1 MKIALVAICSEL
13 DARYYALEWI
23 KYHKHIGFDDIF
35 IYLNNVDKQIRNNL
49 ENHKLD
55 YVHLIDWPGEVQQLN
70 AYNDFISKF
79 SKDYDWALFI
89 DVDEFFVPNSF
100 KDAKE
105 AFEYYKNY
113 YGVGFNWK
121 LFGSN
126 GLEKA
131 DYSKGVIERF
141 TKSQKGLNQHIKTAI
156 NLKKCNEMSI
166 IDYVRFCNPHF
177 VGIAIRYFF
186 TMRADL
192 MKYVMGP
199 FSEIDMF
206 STKTWDKP
214 YIAHYITKSK
224 EEFLERRSRVR
235 ADTNSTRSNL
245 EGFWNEHNLNEVDNF
260 DVVKFAS

>member
-1 MKIALVAICSEL
+1 MKIALVAIACNEDNYL
-13 DARYYALEWI
+13 REWFS
-23 KYHKHIGFDDIF
+23 YHNNIGFDDI
-35 IYLNNVDKQIRNNL
+35 YVYQNNWQFKEEVPSF
-49 ENHKLD
+49 
-55 YVHLIDWPGEVQQLN
+55 VHLIDWPGEVQQLN
-70 AYNDFISKF
+70 AYNDFIKNKSKE
-79 SKDYDWALFI
+79 YDWALFI
-89 DVDEFFVPNSF
+89 DVDEYFVPNQF

-141 TKSQKGLNQHIKTAI
+141 TKSQYGLNKHIKTAI
-156 NLKKCNEMSI
+156 NLKKCNEMCI

-235 ADTNSTRSNL
+235 ADTNSARSNL

-260 DVVKFAS
+260 DVVKFAGGIIE

>member
-1 MKIALVAICSEL
+1 M
-13 DARYYALEWI
+13 
-23 KYHKHIGFDDIF
+23 
-35 IYLNNVDKQIRNNL
+35 
-49 ENHKLD
+49 
-55 YVHLIDWPGEVQQLN
+55 
-70 AYNDFISKF
+70 
-79 SKDYDWALFI
+79 
-89 DVDEFFVPNSF
+89 
-100 KDAKE
+100 
-105 AFEYYKNY
+105 
-113 YGVGFNWK
+113 
-121 LFGSN
+121 FGSN

-141 TKSQKGLNQHIKTAI
+141 TKSQNGLNKHIKTAI

-166 IDYVRFCNPHF
+166 IDYVRFCNSHF

-235 ADTNSTRSNL
+235 ADTNSARSNL

-260 DVVKFAS
+260 DVVKFAGGPTES